1 MLKFFQNIKQK
12 NIPKKRGF
20 LVDFLRLE
28 AAFRE
33 RLNDI
38 EDYGVGSHGDYPTP
52 TTEEQKNKQF
62 VLGLGGALGSGK
74 DAFADFIKEQ
84 PRARVRVIGMSDPLL
99 SASLILD
106 PIIEVPQELGGGY
119 RSFKELYEEND
130 SDYVAM
136 KKNYPYF
143 RSFLQRLGT
152 EFGRQMIS
160 EDVWVKVANNT
171 IVELIERGYSVVIT
185 GIRYP
190 NELDMLH
197 NFIENNHSDKDKVTT
212 KTMYVYRPDSEG
224 ETRKSQADLI
234 GSHSSENSLS
244 PSDFQEVLVNDS
256 TLEELKVKAKREYTS
271 LMM

>member
-1 MLKFFQNIKQK
+1 MLKFFQNIRQK

-33 RLNDI
+33 RLHDI
-38 EDYGVGSHGDYPTP
+38 EDYGAGSTDDIVS
-52 TTEEQKNKQF
+52 EEQKSKQF

-99 SASLILD
+99 KASIILD

-119 RSFKELYEEND
+119 RSFKELYEENN

-171 IVELIERGYSVVIT
+171 ILDLIERGYSVVIT

-190 NELDMLH
+190 NELNMLH
-197 NFIENNHSDKDKVTT
+197 NFVETNPVVKDKVTM
-212 KTMYVYRPDSEG
+212 KTMYVYRPNSEG
-224 ETRKSQADLI
+224 ETRKSNSDLI
-234 GSHSSENSLS
+234 GSHSSENSLD

-256 TLEELKVKAKREYTS
+256 TLAELSNKAGKQYLS
-271 LMM
+271 LISAQ